1 MKRIIF
7 ISHDPLT
14 DTIKRNYYLERFRE
28 DGIEIEYW
36 CVRHIVKYANRAAL
50 NNEIS
55 EVYFRDVTQLDQLKQ
70 LLEERAKGAWI
81 CVELWFNWDTVPVF
95 QLLKQY
101 KEQLFSIDWY
111 SNIPAISVK
120 RKLLDDLKTFNFLK
134 LYYAGV
140 RVVSRKAFD
149 IYAKWIDIRPPAIL
163 FVVGQKQAD
172 NERKVISLNHHDFD
186 IFQEGGLSDNAAA
199 GEQKYAV
206 FLDVMLPNH
215 PDFKRLNSD
224 ILSAGVYYRKLNEFF
239 DKAEAKLGIPV
250 IIAAHPKSSYKDE
263 FNGRTVIKGKT
274 NALVAQSTVVFTHHS
289 ISMFYA
295 VLYRKQLALLTMNEF
310 KFARAKSFAMQIV
323 HYMMELYAQ
332 NLHCSLINIDDR
344 EELTLREVDMASYE
358 RFEKKY
364 IKGTSAKQNYDVIK
378 DTLQLN

>member
-1 MKRIIF
+1 MKKIIF

-14 DTIKRNYYLERFRE
+14 DTIKKNYYLERFCE

-81 CVELWFNWDTVPVF
+81 CVELWFNWDTIPVF

-163 FVVGQKQAD
+163 FAVGQKQVD
-172 NERKVISLNHHDFD
+172 SERKVISLNHHDFD
-186 IFQEGGLSDNAAA
+186 IFQEGGLSDDAAA

-332 NLHCSLINIDDR
+332 NLHCSLINIDDQ
-344 EELTLREVDMASYE
+344 EELTLRDVDMASYE